1 MRVISALIAK
11 FENRFIYNYKPLTAE
26 EMAQFKRAL
35 AEAGAGIICE
45 AAKKLL
51 IPPGAL
57 LRANPA
63 LFLQVKLSCDMT
75 KDDWHAF
82 YDRLEAMRGRWDL
95 CQFYVQERHG
105 S

>member
-1 MRVISALIAK
+1 MRLT
-11 FENRFIYNYKPLTAE
+11 PLL
-26 EMAQFKRAL
+26 RL
-35 AEAGAGIICE
+35 PLSIRR
-45 AAKKLL
+45 
-51 IPPGAL
+51 IPPGEL

-82 YDRLEAMRGRWDL
+82 YDRVENASPQIRRVKCVFKKGLS
-95 CQFYVQERHG
+95 YG